1 MILEGYGI
9 EILVNNNIPLREYSE
24 PYETSKEQITTKSSL
39 IHDIKTNKCY
49 ESDRTVFV
57 AVPKPGME
65 FTVKLW
71 ADSAKWK
78 TYRAHVYIDGTWD
91 HVSYTLT
98 DTHSTIIDYFINE
111 SDKNK
116 YNFLF
121 APSLWADDD
130 SKVNL
135 KEYKSHGFGSISV
148 EFFEAEWTLKENEKP
163 SINDFND
170 SNSLLYDN
178 QFEESPLSEEGNLPI
193 KRADHNSIVGIGAYY
208 GWKSADKPSAILTV
222 HYRPKEWLKSR
233 GLTPDPLYSRLSPD
247 PLSESGSSENEF
259 EKINESEDEI
269 ERGREQLKRN
279 RSRKRKRDK
288 RIIKNNHRNIR
299 STANKSIEKCNGKRV
314 DNSRKDR
321 KVSNTPNVKFAR
333 YFEEIIEETKF
344 IDIEAGLN
352 NPTEEI
358 RQNKK
363 LREIIEILDSDDDD

>member
-1 MILEGYGI
+1 M
-9 EILVNNNIPLREYSE
+9 
-24 PYETSKEQITTKSSL
+24 
-39 IHDIKTNKCY
+39 
-49 ESDRTVFV
+49 FV

-78 TYRAHVYIDGTWD
+78 KYRAHVYVDGIWD

-98 DTHSTIIDYFINE
+98 DTHSTIIDYFVNE

-130 SKVNL
+130 DSKVNL
-135 KEYKSHGFGSISV
+135 KVDKSHGFGSISV
-148 EFFEAEWTLKENEKP
+148 EFFEAEWSLKENEMP
-163 SINDFND
+163 SINDSND
-170 SNSLLYDN
+170 SNSLPYDT
-178 QFEESPLSEEGNLPI
+178 QFEESPLSEEGNPVI
-193 KRADHNSIVGIGAYY
+193 KSAGDHNSIIGIRAYY

-222 HYRPKEWLKSR
+222 HYRPREWLKSR
-233 GLTPDPLYSRLSPD
+233 GLTSDPLYSRLSPD

-288 RIIKNNHRNIR
+288 RITKNNHRNIR

-344 IDIEAGLN
+344 IDIEAGSN

-358 RQNKK
+358 RRNKK

>member
-1 MILEGYGI
+1 MHIIIFLISLLILCSINLTNCQYPGFPTSPPFLTSTTGFPEPS
-9 EILVNNNIPLREYSE
+9 LTPLPSPTSLLQPTFSNNPFLTPEE
-24 PYETSKEQITTKSSL
+24 PTFGSSDSPIQPSIVTVLSTTTTDK
-39 IHDIKTNKCY
+39 
-49 ESDRTVFV
+49 TVFV

-130 SKVNL
+130 SNVNL
-135 KEYKSHGFGSISV
+135 KENKSHGFGSISV

-170 SNSLLYDN
+170 SSSLLYDT
-178 QFEESPLSEEGNLPI
+178 QFEESPLSEEGKLAI

-208 GWKSADKPSAILTV
+208 GWKSADKPSAVLTV
-222 HYRPKEWLKSR
+222 HYRPKEW
-233 GLTPDPLYSRLSPD
+233 
-247 PLSESGSSENEF
+247 
-259 EKINESEDEI
+259 
-269 ERGREQLKRN
+269 
-279 RSRKRKRDK
+279 KRDK
-288 RIIKNNHRNIR
+288 RITKNNHRNI
-299 STANKSIEKCNGKRV
+299 NKSIEKCNGKRV
-314 DNSRKDR
+314 DNSRKDNSRKDR